1 MPCKACK
8 SENLQKLDAEFTA
21 SLPDP
26 KGLKIPPL
34 YICQSV
40 LVCLECG
47 FAELIVPANELHTLK
62 KELTALDFGRQD

>member
-1 MPCKACK
+1 MPCRACK
-8 SENLQKLDAEFTA
+8 SENLQKLDAELTA

-26 KGLKIPPL
+26 KGLRVPPL

-47 FAELIVPANELHTLK
+47 FAEFVVPASEVQTLK
-62 KELTALDFGRQD
+62 KEKAALDSERTH